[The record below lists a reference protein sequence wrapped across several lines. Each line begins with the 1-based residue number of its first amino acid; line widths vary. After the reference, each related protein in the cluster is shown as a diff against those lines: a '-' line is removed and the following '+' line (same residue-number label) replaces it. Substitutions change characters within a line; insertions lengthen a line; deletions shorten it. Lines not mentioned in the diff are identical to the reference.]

1 MTHEGNQTS
10 SQRFEL
16 NLMCWYVSI
25 LVWQGTELKAFPSF
39 YSLIIL
45 ATGFHQSLIPHSPFR
60 FPHGIR
66 NWVFLFPKVKSIK
79 KLLLKWKE
87 NEEYHIIFFQAIPN
101 ILNVNVVWCQSF
113 IFKWLSKIWL
123 LFLLINR
130 WISILKLWYMQRE
143 QFMQTLELQRWS
155 PYLWKIGVFVNAFII
170 GGFKYFK
177 N

>member
-1 MTHEGNQTS
+1 
-10 SQRFEL
+10 
-16 NLMCWYVSI
+16 MCWYVSI
-25 LVWQGTELKAFPSF
+25 LVWQGTELKVKRFPFSLFPPF

-45 ATGFHQSLIPHSPFR
+45 TTGFHQFLIPHSPFR
-60 FPHGIR
+60 FLHGIR
-66 NWVFLFPKVKSIK
+66 NWVFLFSKIKSIK

-101 ILNVNVVWCQSF
+101 ILDVNVVWGQPF
-113 IFKWLSKIWL
+113 IFKRLSKIWL

-130 WISILKLWYMQRE
+130 WISILKLWCVQRE
-143 QFMQTLELQRWS
+143 QFMQTLELKRWS
-155 PYLWKIGVFVNAFII
+155 PCLWKTGVFINAFII